1 MRCEEEGCISSQVYD
16 TCPPHLEHIEEKL
29 HELYDKVEDIHEAV
43 EGCYGDSSEEE
54 KGKKVVKGFSVTVL
68 QCSSD
73 HNLWRIRVQ

>member
-43 EGCYGDSSEEE
+43 DGCYGDSSEEE
-54 KGKKVVKGFSVTVL
+54 KGKKVVRDSV
-68 QCSSD
+68 
-73 HNLWRIRVQ
+73 